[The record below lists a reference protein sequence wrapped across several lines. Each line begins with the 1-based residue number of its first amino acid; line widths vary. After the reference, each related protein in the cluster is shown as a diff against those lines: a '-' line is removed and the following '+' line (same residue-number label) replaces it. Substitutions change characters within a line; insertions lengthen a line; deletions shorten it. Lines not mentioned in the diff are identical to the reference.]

1 MNTNEKTS
9 TSKIKI
15 IALVGVT
22 IAALVGFTYF
32 KYSSHTRSTENA
44 YIGAEVIEIAGQ
56 VGGRITTLRIK
67 NNQQVNQGDVLF
79 EMDQAPFQIALTRA
93 EANLAAAMQAAR
105 QDAAEISVAHAQ
117 IKQIEA
123 ELANAKNRH
132 SRTKD
137 LIEKNYASQQAADD
151 TLTQTASLQAA
162 LQQAR
167 AKLEKA
173 MAAPSKINE
182 RADVLRA
189 QAEIAQA
196 KLDLAHTKITAARDG
211 LISNMSITAG
221 SLITP
226 GVPLFALIASNS
238 FHVDANFKETELPGI
253 HPGQTVEIEIDMYPG
268 QVFHG
273 KVDSL
278 SGGTGSAFSLL
289 PPQNATGNWVK
300 IAQRVPVKI
309 VFDPSKQTPPLRI
322 GATATVQVHL
332 D

>member
-1 MNTNEKTS
+1 MNTNNEITTFKV
-9 TSKIKI
+9 KM

-22 IAALVGFTYF
+22 IAALLGFAYF

-44 YIGAEVIEIAGQ
+44 YIGADVIEIAGQ
-56 VGGRITTLRIK
+56 VGGRITTLRVN
-67 NNQQVNQGDVLF
+67 NNQQVRQGDVLL
-79 EMDQAPFQIALTRA
+79 EVDAAPFQIALTRA
-93 EANLAAAMQAAR
+93 EANLATAMQAAR
-105 QDAAEISVAHAQ
+105 QDAAEVAVARAQ
-117 IKQIEA
+117 IAQIEA
-123 ELANAKNRH
+123 ELTNALSRH
-132 SRTKD
+132 KRTKD
-137 LIEKNYASQQAADD
+137 LIAKNYASQQAADD
-151 TLTQTASLQAA
+151 TLSQATSLQAS

-173 MAAPSKINE
+173 LATPSKINE
-182 RADVLRA
+182 RSDVLRA

-196 KLDLAHTKITAARDG
+196 KLDLAHTKIIAERDG

-226 GVPLFALIASNS
+226 SVPLFALIAANS

-253 HPGQTVEIEIDMYPG
+253 HPGQTVDIEIDMYPG

-309 VFDPSKQTPPLRI
+309 VFDQLDPTLPLRI
-322 GATATVQVHL
+322 GATATVKVHL